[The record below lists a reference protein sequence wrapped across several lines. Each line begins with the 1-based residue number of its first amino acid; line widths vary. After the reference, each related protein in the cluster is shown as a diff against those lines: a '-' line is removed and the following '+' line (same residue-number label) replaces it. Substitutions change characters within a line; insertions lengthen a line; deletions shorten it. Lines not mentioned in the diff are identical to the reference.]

1 MVRYGCKDYACTI
14 EMAFDL
20 IGGKWKPRIV
30 WWLGQ
35 RTFRFREL
43 ERQLADTSRKV
54 LVQQLRQLETD
65 GVVHRTVHAQVP
77 PRVDYAL
84 TDMGRKLLP
93 ILHSLD
99 AWAGEML
106 AAGQPAAVRKLP

>member
-20 IGGKWKPRIV
+20 VGGKWKPRIV

-54 LVQQLRQLETD
+54 LVQQLRQLEAD
-65 GVVHRTVHAQVP
+65 GIVRRTVHAQVP

-93 ILHSLD
+93 ILDSRA

-106 AAGQPAAVRKLP
+106 AAGRRAALLQVP